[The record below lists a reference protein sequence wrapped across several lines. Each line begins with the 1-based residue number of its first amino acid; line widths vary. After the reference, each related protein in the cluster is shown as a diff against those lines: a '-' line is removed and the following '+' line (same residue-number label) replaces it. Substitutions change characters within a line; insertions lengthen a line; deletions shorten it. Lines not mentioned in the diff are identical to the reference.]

1 MFVSASPALRMRVA
15 VVVPKHGHS
24 ITDRNRLKRRL
35 RELLRLRLLPRCREV
50 GGAWDVLVRARP
62 VAYEASFE
70 RLEDEIADVTEQ
82 LCSQDS

>member
-1 MFVSASPALRMRVA
+1 MRVA
-15 VVVPKHGHS
+15 VVVPKHGHT

-35 RELLRLRLLPRCREV
+35 RELLRLRLLPRCREA